1 MCSSDHR
8 RVNRDEIAR
17 APHYVVARLLAVGVA
32 YALLIVYANQ
42 RPDSPIGSALRWWMN
57 ESAPWVQTLLFFET
71 TPSSE
76 NAEEIRA
83 SVLAYRHV
91 LVGSIC
97 FALYS
102 IVASRRYWLAWTCA
116 LSVKMERAGRSK
128 AEFERLSEVG
138 FHRMILGAIAT
149 TFLAIYVEPSEG
161 PSSLWPASSN
171 WAILRAPILIG
182 VATAF
187 VLLAATFRR
196 TTACLRR
203 SRMHP

>member
-1 MCSSDHR
+1 MFGSG
-8 RVNRDEIAR
+8 RDREAPVT
-17 APHYVVARLLAVGVA
+17 PHYVVARQLAVSVS

-42 RPDSPIGSALRWWMN
+42 RPDSPSGSALRWWMN
-57 ESAPWVQTLLFFET
+57 ECAPLVQALPFFERA
-71 TPSSE
+71 PFSE
-76 NAEEIRA
+76 AAEEIRA
-83 SVLAYRHV
+83 TVLAYRHV

-102 IVASRRYWLAWTCA
+102 IVASRRYWPAWTCA

-128 AEFERLSEVG
+128 AEFQLLSEVG

-149 TFLAIYVEPSEG
+149 TFLAIYVEPNESSSTLW
-161 PSSLWPASSN
+161 PSSSD

-196 TTACLRR
+196 TTDREFKL
-203 SRMHP
+203 